1 MEYFLMTALDLSP
14 ILTRRPLGLI
24 FDLDGTLSLMPSTPE
39 YGCLWPGVA
48 EDLERAKQ
56 YAHVA
61 ILSGREVQGSA
72 GVVKIAGL
80 TYIGVHGLQWCS
92 DLPTIQTPYLLPEAQ
107 PYAEPGAQLFE
118 LLEQH
123 LADFP
128 GVLLQP
134 KSIGGSIFYGQAA
147 EPEKTRA
154 RLLTLLEEPARRL
167 GMRIDETRLII
178 EILAPLAIDK
188 GVALRR
194 YVQQH
199 GLQAVCFAGDDR
211 NDLAAVLEIERLRQE
226 GLAACSIVVQHANTP
241 PALLEHGDVVVD
253 DIAGMAAQLH
263 EMVEILEKQ
272 AVRVS

>member
-1 MEYFLMTALDLSP
+1 MTAFDLPSV
-14 ILTRRPLGLI
+14 LARRPLGLV

-92 DLPTIQTPYLLPEAQ
+92 DLPTIQMPYLLPEAR
-107 PYAEPGAQLFE
+107 PYAEPGAQLFT

-134 KSIGGSIFYGQAA
+134 KSIGGSVFYGQAA
-147 EPEKTRA
+147 EPEETRA
-154 RLLTLLEEPARRL
+154 RLLALLKEPAQRL

-194 YVQQH
+194 YVQQL

-211 NDLAAVLEIERLRQE
+211 NDLAAMLEIEHLRQE
-226 GLAACSIVVQHANTP
+226 GLAACSIVVRHANTP
-241 PALLEHGDVVVD
+241 PTLLEHGDVVVD

-272 AVRVS
+272 AVRMS

>member
-1 MEYFLMTALDLSP
+1 MTAFDLSP
-14 ILTRRPLGLI
+14 ILTHRPLGLV
-24 FDLDGTLSLMPSTPE
+24 FDLDGTLSLMPSTPD
-39 YGCLWPGVA
+39 YGCLWPGVP

-80 TYIGVHGLQWCS
+80 TYIGVHGLEWCS
-92 DLPTIQTPYLLPEAQ
+92 DLPTMQTPYLLPEAQ
-107 PYAEPGAQLFE
+107 PYAEPGAQLFA

-134 KSIGGSIFYGQAA
+134 KSIGGSIFYGLAPDPESTRVRLLALLA
-147 EPEKTRA
+147 EPA
-154 RLLTLLEEPARRL
+154 QRL
-167 GMRIDETRLII
+167 GMRLGESRSII

-194 YVQQH
+194 YVQQL

-211 NDLAAVLEIERLRQE
+211 NDLAAVLEIERLREE
-226 GLAACSIVVQHANTP
+226 GLAACSIVVRHANTP

-272 AVRVS
+272 AARVS